1 MRVPRSEISFLTDT
15 TPMTSSV
22 LSAGFSLDDRLGE
35 QRIYLS
41 RAFLV
46 EVHISDRVEV
56 SKAAW
61 PGVVLTFMCS
71 VWPNEMEV
79 ERVFPI
85 RRGGLALVHQYMRGQ
100 FR

>member
-1 MRVPRSEISFLTDT
+1 MCRSAFVDRLRRVPRSEISFLTDT

-46 EVHISDRVEV
+46 D
-56 SKAAW
+56 
-61 PGVVLTFMCS
+61 G
-71 VWPNEMEV
+71 
-79 ERVFPI
+79 
-85 RRGGLALVHQYMRGQ
+85 ALEHRDKRPANVPHQ
-100 FR
+100 